1 MHKAIRALLVIAGI
15 GLSGCGGGGG
25 DSFRSGPESGDKQ
38 TLSAYLEVVPRR
50 WEEAAKSV
58 EAWTTEA
65 GGRLLRREKDTDR
78 SVSYSLRI
86 PTPKAEDFFQKVRQ
100 LGEVLNERT
109 SLTDISRQYV
119 DIESRLKAKEE
130 AVERLKGLFRAART
144 PSEILEVEKALQ
156 QALTERDELR
166 SQYENA
172 RLLSESVQ
180 VDLTLR
186 NRQYVEYSEG
196 GSYWEQLFRS
206 MREGWKG
213 FVYFTFFVAYLWWLW
228 LLIALGIVL
237 LVRLGRRQKG
247 AYPPQPPKESV

>member
-1 MHKAIRALLVIAGI
+1 
-15 GLSGCGGGGG
+15 
-25 DSFRSGPESGDKQ
+25 
-38 TLSAYLEVVPRR
+38 
-50 WEEAAKSV
+50 
-58 EAWTTEA
+58 
-65 GGRLLRREKDTDR
+65 
-78 SVSYSLRI
+78 LRI